1 MLSLVRIDDRL
12 IHGQVA
18 TQWVANV
25 SANTIVIIDDETAND
40 EFTTMVCKGMA
51 PLHVEVFVCTTAE
64 AGEKLRELDED
75 SSRRTIVLVKT
86 PGVLLQ
92 LMENGVNMKKIIVG
106 GIGKRADRKIFYK
119 SIHVSDREIEDL
131 NKIIYVFLTIFL
143 YLLKCPQSLILSA
156 LRAFCFCGK

>member
-25 SANTIVIIDDETAND
+25 SANTIMIVDDETAND

-64 AGEKLRELDED
+64 AGEKLREFDED

-119 SIHVSDREIEDL
+119 SIHVSDREIEDFKEIMNRNVEL
-131 NKIIYVFLTIFL
+131 CVQMVPSDSSIPVSN
-143 YLLKCPQSLILSA
+143 LL
-156 LRAFCFCGK
+156 G